1 MEGPFDKFN
10 PLPESPPPFVEE
22 DDTGQLPEIY
32 GFPSWIKLA
41 GLAVALL
48 TLYSLAR
55 APEAIRWS
63 VQAERGLRDLHQGH
77 YEQAAKELGPVL
89 AKYPASINLNLDL
102 AEAQFRAGRLDEA
115 FDTMDHLVGREVDE
129 QEAARADSIDAQI
142 HEAMEREVASFGHSL
157 DVAEYQLRTKQIH
170 EAKATMNSLRGKRAN
185 EEQHKRAD
193 HIADQ
198 ITAALDQRKENP
210 PESKKAGKN

>member
-1 MEGPFDKFN
+1 M
-10 PLPESPPPFVEE
+10 
-22 DDTGQLPEIY
+22 
-32 GFPSWIKLA
+32 
-41 GLAVALL
+41 
-48 TLYSLAR
+48 
-55 APEAIRWS
+55 
-63 VQAERGLRDLHQGH
+63 
-77 YEQAAKELGPVL
+77 L

-129 QEAARADSIDAQI
+129 QEAARADSIDAHI

-170 EAKATMNSLRGKRAN
+170 EAKATMSSLMGKRAN
-185 EEQHKRAD
+185 EEQYKRAD